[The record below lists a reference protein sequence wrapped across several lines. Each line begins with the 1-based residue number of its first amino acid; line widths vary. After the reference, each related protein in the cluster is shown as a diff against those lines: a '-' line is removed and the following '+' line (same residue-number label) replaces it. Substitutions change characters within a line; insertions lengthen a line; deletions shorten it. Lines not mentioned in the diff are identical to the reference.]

1 MIYNYLKRGG
11 KAGAIGG
18 LAFGLFMAF
27 VGNNLITFAETFEKG
42 HGKPPAVSP
51 IVTKIVGVGGGV
63 VFGILLGAVVFGLV
77 YYFFEPA
84 IPGAA
89 DTKSYVLAAAGF
101 LTVSGAPWVLLPPQP
116 PGVSQTLPTETRLLW
131 YGIMMV
137 TGAVASG
144 TAMYAYR
151 RLRRELSKSVAAAG
165 ALTALAL
172 IPVAAY
178 FAPANSVSGPIPE
191 GLAAAFRAV
200 TAAGQI
206 GFWITMAST
215 HAWLN
220 RRSDDAEKNTE
231 MTEDT
236 ISSTTALLNS
246 D

>member
-1 MIYNYLKRGG
+1 
-11 KAGAIGG
+11 
-18 LAFGLFMAF
+18 MAF

-63 VFGILLGAVVFGLV
+63 AFGILLGVVVFGFV
-77 YYFFEPA
+77 YYLFEPA

-116 PGVSQTLPTETRLLW
+116 PGISQTLPTETRLLW

-137 TGAVASG
+137 AGAVASG
-144 TAMYAYR
+144 TVMYAYR
-151 RLRRELSKSVAAAG
+151 QLRRELPKSVAAAA

-172 IPVAAY
+172 IPVVAF

-191 GLAAAFRAV
+191 TLADVFRAV
-200 TAAGQI
+200 TAAGQV
-206 GFWITMAST
+206 GLWITMAST

-231 MTEDT
+231 VTEDT
-236 ISSTTALLNS
+236 ISSTTTLLNS